1 MIDSDDLCLL
11 LFFILCFS
19 PVTNVK
25 RVNAPTRANFRLL
38 LQRQEMEENRRR
50 EELRAQQ
57 QQRFVTSSGV
67 VQHKPRE
74 SVYTGRQIV
83 TEVPAQILKVCVRF
97 INDLILSFAT

>member
-1 MIDSDDLCLL
+1 MIDSGNLCLL
-11 LFFILCFS
+11 SFFILCFS

-67 VQHKPRE
+67 VQHKPSE

-83 TEVPAQILKVCVRF
+83 TEVPAQILKVRVR
-97 INDLILSFAT
+97 LIDDVTLSFTT